1 MSLVLPKD
9 ADRRRIF
16 LMRHGS
22 VDYFDDAGNPVRA
35 ESVPLSERGRQQALA
50 AGDEFAKLDLKFDRV
65 IVSGL
70 PRTVE
75 TATLALSRLPQAARL
90 ETHPELREIEGGKLA
105 DIKPHLAEK
114 AFLGAFASTADV
126 DAQFLG
132 GERVGH
138 FLARVLPPLDAL
150 RADRSWDCVLLVL
163 HGGVNRAL
171 LSYLLT
177 GESKLHGG
185 FAQDPG
191 CINAIDVGDDKHDA
205 ILRVVNYAPLDRLQ
219 TASRKTTMEELLE
232 KYLAYR
238 RRVHDERRV
247 AKEEA
252 Q

>member
-1 MSLVLPKD
+1 VSLVLPKD
-9 ADRRRIF
+9 ANRRRIF

-22 VDYFDDAGNPVRA
+22 VDYFDDDGKPVRPDN
-35 ESVPLSERGRQQALA
+35 VPLSERGRQQALA
-50 AGDEFAKLDLKFDRV
+50 ASEEFAKLDLKFDRV

-75 TATLALSRLPQAARL
+75 TATLALSQLAHYGRI
-90 ETHPELREIEGGKLA
+90 ETHPELREIESGKLA
-105 DIKPHLAEK
+105 EIKPQLVEQ

-132 GERVGH
+132 GEKVGH

-150 RADRSWDCVLLVL
+150 REDRHWDCVLLVL

-177 GESKLHGG
+177 GEVKLHGG

-191 CINAIDVGDDKHDA
+191 CINAVDVGDDKHDA

-219 TASRKTTMEELLE
+219 TATRKTTMEELLE
-232 KYLAYR
+232 KFLAYR
-238 RRVHDERRV
+238 RRIAERGSH
-247 AKEEA
+247 E
-252 Q
+252 

>member
-1 MSLVLPKD
+1 MTLVLPKD
-9 ADRRRIF
+9 ANRRRIF

-22 VDYFDDAGNPVRA
+22 VDYFDHEGKPVRPDT
-35 ESVPLSERGRQQALA
+35 VPLSEKGRQQALA
-50 AGDEFAKLDLKFDRV
+50 AGDEFARLNLKFDRV

-75 TATLALSRLPQAARL
+75 TARLALSKLPNSAPI
-90 ETHPELREIEGGKLA
+90 ETHHELREIESGRLA
-105 DIKPHLAEK
+105 DLKPDHIER

-132 GERVGH
+132 GERVGD
-138 FLARVLPPLDAL
+138 FLARVLPQLNAL
-150 RADRSWDCVLLVL
+150 RADTHWDCALLVL
-163 HGGVNRAL
+163 HGGTNRAL

-177 GESKLHGG
+177 GEAKLHGG

-219 TASRKTTMEELLE
+219 TATRKTTMEELLE
-232 KYLAYR
+232 KFVAYR
-238 RRVHDERRV
+238 TRLMEERG
-247 AKEEA
+247 
-252 Q
+252 

>member
-9 ADRRRIF
+9 ANRRRIF

-22 VDYFDDAGNPVRA
+22 VDYFDDEGKPVRPDT
-35 ESVPLSERGRQQALA
+35 VPLSDRGRQQALA
-50 AGDEFAKLDLKFDRV
+50 AGDEFAALNLKFDRV
-65 IVSGL
+65 LVSGL

-75 TATLALSRLPQAARL
+75 TASLALSRTAHAARI
-90 ETHPELREIEGGKLA
+90 ETHHELREIESGKLA
-105 DIKPHLAEK
+105 DIKPQQIEQ

-132 GERVGH
+132 GEKIGH
-138 FLARVLPPLDAL
+138 FLTRVLPQLDAI
-150 RADRSWDCVLLVL
+150 RADAHWDCVLLVL
-163 HGGVNRAL
+163 HGGTNRAL

-177 GESKLHGG
+177 GEAKLHGG

-191 CINAIDVGDDKHDA
+191 CINAIDVGEDKHDA

-219 TASRKTTMEELLE
+219 TATRKTTMEELLE
-232 KYLAYR
+232 KFVAYR
-238 RRVHDERRV
+238 TRLMEER
-247 AKEEA
+247 

>member
-75 TATLALSRLPQAARL
+75 TATLALSRLPRATRIEA
-90 ETHPELREIEGGKLA
+90 HAELREIEGGKLA
-105 DIKPHLAEK
+105 DIKPQLAEK
-114 AFLGAFASTADV
+114 AFLGAFASTAEP

-132 GERVGH
+132 GETVGH
-138 FLARVLPPLDAL
+138 FLARVLPPIDTL
-150 RADRSWDCVLLVL
+150 RADQSWDCVLLVL

-177 GESKLHGG
+177 GQSKLHGG

-191 CINAIDVGDDKHDA
+191 CINAIDVGRDKHDA

-219 TASRKTTMEELLE
+219 TATRKTTMEELLE
-232 KYLAYR
+232 KFIAYR
-238 RRVHDERRV
+238 RRVNDERRA
-247 AKEEA
+247 AKELE
-252 Q
+252 

>member
-9 ADRRRIF
+9 ANRRRIF

-22 VDYFDDAGNPVRA
+22 VDYFDDDGKPVRPDI
-35 ESVPLSERGRQQALA
+35 VPLSERGRQQALA

-75 TATLALSRLPQAARL
+75 TASLALSRMSDAPRM
-90 ETHPELREIEGGKLA
+90 ETHHELREIESGKLA
-105 DIKPHLAEK
+105 DLKPQLVEK

-132 GERVGH
+132 GEKVGH
-138 FLARVLPPLDAL
+138 FLARVLPQMDAL
-150 RADRSWDCVLLVL
+150 RADRQWDCVLLVL

-177 GESKLHGG
+177 GETKLHGG

-191 CINAIDVGDDKHDA
+191 CINAIDVGENKHDA

-219 TASRKTTMEELLE
+219 TATRKTTMEELLE
-232 KYLAYR
+232 KFVAYR
-238 RRVHDERRV
+238 TRLMEER
-247 AKEEA
+247 K
-252 Q
+252 

>member
-9 ADRRRIF
+9 ANRRRIF

-22 VDYFDDAGNPVRA
+22 VDYFDDEGKPVRPDN
-35 ESVPLSERGRQQALA
+35 VPLSEKGRQQALA
-50 AGDEFAKLDLKFDRV
+50 AGDEFAKLNLKFDRV

-75 TATLALSRLPQAARL
+75 TASLALSRLPHAVRL
-90 ETHPELREIEGGKLA
+90 ETHPELREIESGKLA
-105 DIKPHLAEK
+105 DIKPQLVER

-138 FLARVLPPLDAL
+138 FLARVLPQLDVL
-150 RADRSWDCVLLVL
+150 RADTNWDCVLLVL

-177 GESKLHGG
+177 AEQKLHGG

-191 CINAIDVGDDKHDA
+191 CINAIDVGHDKHDA

-219 TASRKTTMEELLE
+219 TATRKTTMEELLE
-232 KYLAYR
+232 KFVAYR
-238 RRVHDERRV
+238 TRLMEER
-247 AKEEA
+247 K
-252 Q
+252 

>member
-9 ADRRRIF
+9 ANRRRIF

-22 VDYFDDAGNPVRA
+22 VDYFDDDGKPVRPDN
-35 ESVPLSERGRQQALA
+35 VPLSEKGRQQALA
-50 AGDEFAKLDLKFDRV
+50 AGDEFAKLNLKFDRV
-65 IVSGL
+65 LVSGL

-75 TATLALSRLPQAARL
+75 TASLALSRLPRAARL
-90 ETHPELREIEGGKLA
+90 ETHHELREIESGKLA
-105 DIKPHLAEK
+105 DIKPQLVER

-132 GERVGH
+132 GEKVGH
-138 FLARVLPPLDAL
+138 FLARVLPQVDAL
-150 RADRSWDCVLLVL
+150 RADASWDCVLLVL

-177 GESKLHGG
+177 GEPKLHGG

-205 ILRVVNYAPLDRLQ
+205 ILRVINYAPLDRLQ
-219 TASRKTTMEELLE
+219 TATRKTTMEELLE
-232 KYLAYR
+232 KFIAYR
-238 RRVHDERRV
+238 TRLMEER
-247 AKEEA
+247 K
-252 Q
+252 